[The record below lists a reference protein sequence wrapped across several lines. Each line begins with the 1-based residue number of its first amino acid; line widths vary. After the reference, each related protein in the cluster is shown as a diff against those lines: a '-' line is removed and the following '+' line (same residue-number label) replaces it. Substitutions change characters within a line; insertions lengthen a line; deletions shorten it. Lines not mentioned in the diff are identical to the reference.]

1 MSVNSQKTEPAVTST
16 PTPPV
21 GPPGTSTARAGS
33 AMTAAKAPVGTGPAP
48 LVALLLALG
57 LIALGVVGIQE
68 ALVRSGA
75 TTGTSWTTWVLTR
88 LDGVT
93 PADWMLVVFVIA
105 AIVGILLLLIAFRR
119 RPRKTLAV
127 RATTGVYLRTR
138 DLARLADHHLDG
150 IDGITDVNT
159 AASGNRLRVT
169 ATTLEPKARNTAL
182 SDTLRERLA
191 PCLEALEPAPK
202 VSVSIRNGDLT

>member
-1 MSVNSQKTEPAVTST
+1 MSAISQKTEPTVAST
-16 PTPPV
+16 PTPPA
-21 GPPGTSTARAGS
+21 GPPQASTADAGE

-48 LVALLLALG
+48 LFALLLALG

-93 PADWMLVVFVIA
+93 PAPWMLVVFVIA
-105 AIVGILLLLIAFRR
+105 AILGILLLSIAFRR

-150 IDGITDVNT
+150 IDGITDVNSS
-159 AASGNRLRVT
+159 ASGNRLKVT
-169 ATTLEPKARNTAL
+169 ATTFEPKTRNTTL
-182 SDTLRERLA
+182 SDTMRERLA